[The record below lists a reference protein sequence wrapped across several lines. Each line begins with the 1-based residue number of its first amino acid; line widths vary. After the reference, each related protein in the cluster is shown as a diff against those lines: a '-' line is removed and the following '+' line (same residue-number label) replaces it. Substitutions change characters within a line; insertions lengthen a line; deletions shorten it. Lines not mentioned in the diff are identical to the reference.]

1 MRNVTMDDVA
11 KQCKLSV
18 ATVSRVYSN
27 PDKVSLKNREKVFFR
42 AIEELQYQPNALARN
57 LRKLQT
63 NTILVV
69 IPNIMNTFFFLY
81 FKIHTEDS
89 I

>member
-27 PDKVSLKNREKVFFR
+27 PDKVSLKKSREGFFSR
-42 AIEELQYQPNALARN
+42 
-57 LRKLQT
+57 
-63 NTILVV
+63 
-69 IPNIMNTFFFLY
+69 
-81 FKIHTEDS
+81 H
-89 I
+89 